1 MDNRPEKQK
10 KTLLTRLIVK
20 TTQRGTHLMGVAY
33 YIPDLGHT
41 CTNIHTH
48 IHRHENM
55 EKYTITSLIIQQLSI
70 AINIQAIINK
80 IIPYTQWFQDL
91 EYSFKELS

>member
-33 YIPDLGHT
+33 HITDLGHT

-48 IHRHENM
+48 IGEVHN
-55 EKYTITSLIIQQLSI
+55 Y
-70 AINIQAIINK
+70 
-80 IIPYTQWFQDL
+80 
-91 EYSFKELS
+91 